1 MIDQETAIR
10 IALIENV
17 HALVSDVNLIKK
29 SLAGRETTIVGLH
42 QTVQE
47 LNFQVDAHHA
57 CNFIHIHIKHFH
69 MI

>member
-1 MIDQETAIR
+1 MIHQETAIR

-29 SLAGRETTIVGLH
+29 SLAGRETTIVRH